1 MESPKK
7 RFKMSVT
14 HITSVSKISRELLE
28 TLLDG
33 AEKMKALVATKGGDD
48 RLKHRVLATIFYEP
62 STRTNCSFQAAM
74 MRLGGSVI
82 AVNEQHSSVKKGES
96 LEDTI
101 RTLASYCDGV
111 VIRHPMKGSADAAA
125 AVSSK
130 PIINAG
136 DGTGEHPT
144 QALLDLYT
152 IKTELGCIGSSQ
164 QEPMV
169 VTLLGDLKHGR
180 TVHSLTKLLSY
191 FPGIKLQYVS
201 PDVLQMPDEIQ
212 NFVAEKGIEQVTVPS
227 LEEAIVSTDVLY
239 VTRVQ
244 KERFE
249 SEAAY
254 EAVAGSYCVDSALLL
269 RAKSKMI
276 VMHPL
281 PRLGEIHTEVDA
293 DPRAAYFRQM
303 ENGMFMRMAILSLL
317 IHGSV

>member
-169 VTLLGDLKHGR
+169 LYKHIERYRHTPCRYLFRIFALLLIRLLHYLVIWSMGILCSIISCTISTHAVWLTFYHLYTSTNIFVHSR
-180 TVHSLTKLLSY
+180 TVHSLTKMLSY
-191 FPGIKLQYVS
+191 FSGIKLQYVS

-212 NFVAEKGIEQVTVPS
+212 NFVAEKGVRS
-227 LEEAIVSTDVLY
+227 LRICLY
-239 VTRVQ
+239 W
-244 KERFE
+244 
-249 SEAAY
+249 
-254 EAVAGSYCVDSALLL
+254 
-269 RAKSKMI
+269 I
-276 VMHPL
+276 
-281 PRLGEIHTEVDA
+281 
-293 DPRAAYFRQM
+293 
-303 ENGMFMRMAILSLL
+303 
-317 IHGSV
+317 